1 MKLLR
6 YGPVHQEKP
15 GILDSRGRIHDLSSI
30 IPDLTA
36 TSLAEDLCSRLYGI
50 DPGSLPCVE
59 DDVRMGCPVAN
70 IGKIIAVG
78 LNYAEH
84 AKESGLSLPTEPI
97 LFMKATSALC
107 GPNDDI
113 VIPRGATK
121 TDWEVE
127 LGVIIGKTARYVD
140 IHKALGHVAGYVIVN
155 DISERSYQFER
166 GGQWDKGK
174 SCDTFCPVGPWL
186 VTPDEVPDPQGLSI
200 WLEVNGQRRQASNT
214 RHLLFG
220 IAHLI
225 SYISQFMT
233 LYPGDLIST
242 GTPPGVGFM
251 QQPSPIFLQPGD
263 VMTLGIASLGTQ
275 TQVCRA
281 WSDDR

>member
-6 YGPVHQEKP
+6 YGPIGGERP
-15 GILDSRGRIHDLSSI
+15 GILDARGGLHDLSGI
-30 IPDLTA
+30 IPDLSA
-36 TSLAEDLCSRLYGI
+36 ACLSEECLSSLSKL
-50 DPGSLPCVE
+50 DPEQLPLVNS
-59 DDVRMGCPVAN
+59 DVRIGCPVAN
-70 IGKIIAVG
+70 IGKVIAVG

-84 AKESGLSLPTEPI
+84 ANETGLTLPTEPI
-97 LFMKATSALC
+97 LFMKATSAIC
-107 GPNDDI
+107 GPNDI
-113 VIPRGATK
+113 VVIPRGATK

-140 IHKALGHVAGYVIVN
+140 ENEALRYVAGYVVIN

-186 VTPDEVPDPQGLSI
+186 VTPDEIADPQHLSI
-200 WLEVNGQRRQASNT
+200 WLDVNGQRQQDSNT
-214 RHLLFG
+214 DNLVFG
-220 IAHLI
+220 IANLV
-225 SYISQFMT
+225 SYISRFMT

-251 QQPSPIFLQPGD
+251 QKPIPVFLKPGD
-263 VMTLGIASLGTQ
+263 IMTLGIDGLGVQTQ
-275 TQVCRA
+275 TCRA
-281 WSDDR
+281 WSPA

>member
-6 YGPVHQEKP
+6 YGPIGGEKP
-15 GILDSRGRIHDLSSI
+15 AILDSRGRLHDLSEF

-36 TSLAEDLCSRLYGI
+36 ACLGEEGLATLAKL
-50 DPGSLPCVE
+50 DPECLPLIE
-59 DDVRMGCPVAN
+59 AGVRIGCPVAN
-70 IGKIIAVG
+70 IGKVIAVG

-84 AKESGLSLPTEPI
+84 AKESGLTLPTEPI

-107 GPNDDI
+107 GPNDDV

-127 LGVIIGKTARYVD
+127 LGVIIGKTARCVD
-140 IHKALGHVAGYVIVN
+140 ENDALRHVAGYVVVN
-155 DISERSYQFER
+155 DISERAYQFER

-186 VTPDEVPDPQGLSI
+186 VTPDEITDPQRLSI
-200 WLEVNGQRRQASNT
+200 WLDVNGQRRQDSNT
-214 RHLLFG
+214 GNLVFG
-220 IAHLI
+220 VANLV
-225 SYISQFMT
+225 SYISRFMT

-251 QQPSPIFLQPGD
+251 QKPVPIFLKPGD
-263 VMTLGIASLGTQ
+263 TMTLGVDGLGVQTQ
-275 TQVCRA
+275 TCRA
-281 WSDDR
+281 WSRD

>member
-6 YGPVHQEKP
+6 YGPIHQEKP
-15 GILDSRGRIHDLSSI
+15 GLLDPQGRIRDLSSV

-36 TSLAEDLCSRLYGI
+36 TSLAEHQWSRLDEV
-50 DPGSLPCVE
+50 DPESLPLVGE
-59 DDVRMGCPVAN
+59 DVRIGCPVAN

-140 IHKALGHVAGYVIVN
+140 INHAHGHVAGYVIVN

-186 VTPDEVPDPQGLSI
+186 VTADEVTDPQRLSI

-214 RHLLFG
+214 SHLLFG
-220 IAHLI
+220 IAHLV

-263 VMTLGIASLGTQ
+263 VMTLGIESLGTQ
-275 TQVCRA
+275 TQLCRA
-281 WSDDR
+281 WSRDL